1 MEICD
6 YIGSLNLNEGIIIEE
21 LKTNNG
27 LANAVYHDSGVD
39 YIDRDKLISILFRAV
54 QELKTEIDNLK
65 LEKSLQTR

>member
-6 YIGSLNLNEGIIIEE
+6 CIGRLNLNQGITIEE
-21 LKTNNG
+21 LKTHTNG
-27 LANAVYHDSGVD
+27 LANAVYDDSGVD

-65 LEKSLQTR
+65 AK